1 VSYLYL
7 ASFLSGILLGVR
19 LLFFGAERRRLRSG
33 ALPLR
38 RSEPAVLAFLVMFG
52 LVGYLCLRSNRVTP
66 LFAFAFAAALGIV
79 WAYVVTRLAIATARI
94 TPEVNPDDPRFAL
107 QGRVAVATVA
117 IESEVEGQIRYD
129 AVDAP
134 LYLPARNIID
144 GVIPVG
150 DEVCIERVEGGVA
163 YVEHWPLVEKR
174 L

>member
-1 VSYLYL
+1 VSYVFL
-7 ASFLSGILLGVR
+7 ASFLIGILLAVR
-19 LLFFGAERRRLRSG
+19 LLFFGAERRRIR
-33 ALPLR
+33 ADAVPLR
-38 RSEPAVLAFLVMFG
+38 RSEPAIVAFLVMFG
-52 LVGYLCLRSNRVTP
+52 LVGYLCLRSGRVTS
-66 LFAFAFAAALGIV
+66 LFSSAFGAALGIV

-107 QGRVAVATVA
+107 QGRVAVATLA
-117 IESEVEGQIRYD
+117 IGSDVEGQIRYG

-134 LYLPARNIID
+134 LFLPARNIID
-144 GVIPVG
+144 GVIPAG